1 MAGISKAERERRAA
15 ENIARDDAIP
25 PVSGAQE
32 LALRIWE
39 GQSPDV
45 PVIERVSRIAAGLKA
60 QKMSLDVELPHPD
73 AARYMDAHR

>member
-1 MAGISKAERERRAA
+1 MANITKEERLRRAA
-15 ENIARDDAIP
+15 NIIREEA
-25 PVSGAQE
+25 VSSVSPAQV

-45 PVIERVSRIAAGLKA
+45 PVIERVARIAAGLKA
-60 QKMSLDVELPHPD
+60 QGMSLDVELPHPD